1 MSETKTKTETNGMT
15 ADPIVIVSAA
25 RTPMAAF
32 QGDFAS
38 LTAPQLGSVAI
49 EAAVRR
55 AGLAPEQI
63 DEVVMGWVLPAGLG
77 QAPARQAALAAGLP
91 LATGCTT
98 INKMCGSG
106 MKAAML
112 AHDILAAGNADVIVA
127 GGMESMTNT
136 PYLLPKARAGLRM
149 GHGQVIDHMFYD
161 GLEDAYDKGRLMG
174 SFAEDCAQKYAFSR
188 EAQDEFAITSLKRAQ
203 QANKEG
209 WFAWELTPIAIKA
222 GKEERF
228 VENDEQPF
236 KANLEKIRSLKPAFR
251 KDGTVTAANS
261 SSISDGAAALVMMR
275 RSTAERRGL
284 APLAVVIGQSTH
296 AQEPG
301 LFTTAPV
308 GAIAK
313 LFQRTGWNA
322 KDVDLFEINEAFA
335 VVTMAAMK
343 EHGLPHDKV
352 NVHGGACAL
361 GHPIGASGARILVT
375 LIGALRKYG
384 KRRGVASLCIGGG
397 EATAMALELA

>member
-1 MSETKTKTETNGMT
+1 MQS
-15 ADPIVIVSAA
+15 DPIVIVSAA
-25 RTPMAAF
+25 RTPMGAF
-32 QGDFAS
+32 QGELKGFA
-38 LTAPQLGSVAI
+38 APELGAAAI
-49 EAAVRR
+49 RAAVER
-55 AGLAPEQI
+55 AGIGA
-63 DEVVMGWVLPAGLG
+63 DEVQEVIMGCVLPAGLG
-77 QAPARQAALAAGLP
+77 QAPARQASLGAGLP
-91 LATGCTT
+91 LSTGCTT
-98 INKMCGSG
+98 VNKMCGSG

-112 AHDILAAGNADVIVA
+112 AHDILATGGGEVIVA
-127 GGMESMTNT
+127 GGMESMSNA

-174 SFAEDCAQKYAFSR
+174 TFAEDCAQKYAFSR
-188 EAQDEFAITSLKRAQ
+188 TEQDRFAVASLERAQ
-203 QANKEG
+203 KANKEG
-209 WFAWELTPIAIKA
+209 WFAWELTPLAIKA
-222 GKEERF
+222 GKDEKFIET
-228 VENDEQPF
+228 DEQPF
-236 KANLEKIRSLKPAFR
+236 KANFEKIPTLKPAFR

-275 RSTAERRGL
+275 RSTAEKRGL
-284 APLAVVIGQSTH
+284 KPLAVVMGQSTH

-308 GAIAK
+308 GAIRK
-313 LFQRTGWNA
+313 LLERTSWKAG
-322 KDVDLFEINEAFA
+322 DVDLFEINEAFA

-397 EATAMALELA
+397 EATAMAVELV